1 MSESDSSSV
10 YNGTTTERN
19 YKSCISDQGE
29 LVPHGQLFYPPGFD
43 KCTTCRC
50 SNGEAATCHSVTCSV
65 PAVPCPEGQ
74 EPVVTKQDCC
84 SFACFPRGSVW
95 DGGGRGGGKDHGMDG
110 GGGIGTD
117 PSGILTL
124 SVALIAFLLAASF
137 CALLYL
143 LYLNRRRRYELQ
155 RALLEQQILQQSA
168 TAANAAGDLLLAPT
182 VAASYGPF
190 KPEHSDPPPSYW
202 DIDPPM
208 ELASV
213 SAAADDTEQRTR
225 RQVDSD
231 SACSVD
237 CTPDNCSLERDSR
250 CSSSA
255 M

>member
-74 EPVVTKQDCC
+74 EPVGK
-84 SFACFPRGSVW
+84 RLGW
-95 DGGGRGGGKDHGMDG
+95 RRRGGGKDHGMDG

-168 TAANAAGDLLLAPT
+168 TAANAAGDLLLST
-182 VAASYGPF
+182 NSCRF
-190 KPEHSDPPPSYW
+190 LW
-202 DIDPPM
+202 
-208 ELASV
+208 SV
-213 SAAADDTEQRTR
+213 
-225 RQVDSD
+225 
-231 SACSVD
+231 
-237 CTPDNCSLERDSR
+237 
-250 CSSSA
+250 
-255 M
+255 